1 MITIRIGKASITAVL
16 TLAGVIGVAQATG
29 AAVSNTNA
37 APAGIASSESA
48 PIPASAIAVAGV
60 DSEQPRVKFEAFR
73 AALDGYG
80 IAVANRVRKPGA
92 ESDARFQAASRQ
104 VTRAGRTFL
113 DSIRNATDE
122 ADRSRAL
129 KDIDEFDG
137 SGKRLVSAADDQRA
151 LLLDYSNRV
160 RAMAARTR
168 EAIDEAW
175 MLFGRVFARDS
186 LVALKAELA
195 ELRRRSEHLNGARGS
210 DLDAVLDAL
219 SAGEQA
225 IEATL
230 NGDRAELTK
239 SQGRAWFEKMLEDL
253 ASLSDTRTKLQMS
266 DVHQSVM
273 TTRFA
278 DLGSRLKRPIE
289 LVSRFVPT
297 EPASQEPQTQPP
309 ASAPERASSAI
320 PLDAAIE
327 TPPLV
332 PPPRREGADRGG
344 FVSGWVTGTIA
355 LLLVVLAVVGG
366 ERRRRAR
373 LSTTQVDTVETD
385 SMAITYDRVAERLT
399 HAEHALAQ
407 LETLLPNSEQQSVDA
422 PDHAG
427 PMEASQERAR
437 ISVSFGDVDR
447 PAPKRAP
454 AKTRVTNAAARS
466 DQHQAQC
473 SQDLLRMLENDAL
486 ELALQPELNPD
497 TLAVESVVAR
507 ISRRG
512 ADAGLG
518 VSGEVFAL
526 PEEPEAILPIG
537 EWALRSAMEMASRW
551 HHGTWPRVRI
561 SMDVSPAQLVE
572 PNFVERVQELLDE
585 FRLPSHCLEIGIS
598 DAALRDVRA
607 RDEEVL
613 RRLHA
618 MGLGVALNDFGMSYS
633 SLALLEQLPL
643 TRIKLD
649 PSLANEVDT
658 GLRSSSIARNLLGW
672 ARRVGLRVTQDSIG
686 APEQF
691 ALALREASSCSLHHF
706 VRLGQSTAGHRGR
719 RAARVRAV
727 LWVCDRLSPLPRA
740 EGVRARPARCGRHT
754 RCNPRRLNKPIAQRA
769 CILLPA

>member
-1 MITIRIGKASITAVL
+1 MLAVVA
-16 TLAGVIGVAQATG
+16 LAGVIGIARETH
-29 AAVSNTNA
+29 AAGSNTNA

-48 PIPASAIAVAGV
+48 PIPVSAIAVAGV
-60 DSEQPRVKFEAFR
+60 GSEQPRVKFEAFR

-80 IAVANRVRKPGA
+80 IAVANRVRRPGA
-92 ESDARFQAASRQ
+92 ESDARLQAASRQ

-137 SGKRLVSAADDQRA
+137 SGKRLVGAADDQRA
-151 LLLDYSNRV
+151 LLLDYSKRV
-160 RAMAARTR
+160 RAMAASTR
-168 EAIDEAW
+168 DAIDEAW

-186 LVALKAELA
+186 LLALKAELA
-195 ELRRRSEHLNGARGS
+195 ELRRRSEHLDGARGS
-210 DLDAVLDAL
+210 DLDSVLDAL
-219 SAGEQA
+219 SAGEQS
-225 IEATL
+225 IDATL

-253 ASLSDTRTKLQMS
+253 AALSDTRTKLQMS

-297 EPASQEPQTQPP
+297 ELASQEPQTQPP
-309 ASAPERASSAI
+309 ASAPSAI

-327 TPPLV
+327 TPPPV
-332 PPPRREGADRGG
+332 PPPRREGADGGG

-373 LSTTQVDTVETD
+373 SSTTEVDAVEGA
-385 SMAITYDRVAERLT
+385 SMAIAYDRVAERLT
-399 HAEHALAQ
+399 HAEQTLAQ
-407 LETLLPNSEQQSVDA
+407 LEPLSHHSEEVLTDPQDDIEQIES
-422 PDHAG
+422 P
-427 PMEASQERAR
+427 QEGAR
-437 ISVSFGDVDR
+437 ITVSFDDVAR

-454 AKTRVTNAAARS
+454 AKTRFANTAARI
-466 DQHQAQC
+466 DPHPAPC
-473 SQDLLRMLENDAL
+473 SEDLLRMLENDAL
-486 ELALQPELNPD
+486 ELALQPQVNPD
-497 TLAVESVVAR
+497 TLEVESVVVR
-507 ISRRG
+507 VSRRG

-518 VSGEVFAL
+518 VSGEVFVL

-537 EWALRSAMEMASRW
+537 EWALRSAIELASRW
-551 HHGTWPRVRI
+551 HHGTWPQVRI
-561 SMDVSPAQLVE
+561 SMDISPAQLVE
-572 PNFVERVQELLDE
+572 PNFVERVKELLNE

-607 RDEEVL
+607 RDEDVL
-613 RRLHA
+613 RRLRA

-643 TRIKLD
+643 TRVKLD
-649 PSLANEVDT
+649 PRLANEVDT
-658 GLRSSSIARNLLGW
+658 GLRSSSIARNLIGW

-691 ALALREASSCSLHHF
+691 ALALHEVSSCSLHHF
-706 VRLGQSTAGHRGR
+706 VRLGQTTEATVVGAQNASTPTYGSVIAFRHSLVLKEFGPGLREAAGT
-719 RAARVRAV
+719 RAASRA
-727 LWVCDRLSPLPRA
+727 D
-740 EGVRARPARCGRHT
+740 
-754 RCNPRRLNKPIAQRA
+754 
-769 CILLPA
+769 